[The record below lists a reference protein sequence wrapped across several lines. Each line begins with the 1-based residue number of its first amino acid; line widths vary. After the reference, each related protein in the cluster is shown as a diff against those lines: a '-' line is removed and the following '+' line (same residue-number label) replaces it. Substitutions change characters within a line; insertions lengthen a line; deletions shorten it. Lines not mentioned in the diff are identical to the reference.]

1 MLNFLDL
8 YDLYAEEVF
17 RFALWLSGDR
27 FEAEDITSE
36 TFVRIWVRFDSIR
49 TETLKAYLFTIA
61 RNIYLKKR
69 RNINKQVPI
78 DDSYPDPHPNP
89 EQLIDSRLE
98 LLRIQNTIQKLP
110 EVDRAAFALR
120 VQHELPY
127 AEIARILEISLT
139 AAKVKVHR
147 VRKKLL
153 ATSDDKEIG

>member
-78 DDSYPDPHPNP
+78 DDS
-89 EQLIDSRLE
+89 
-98 LLRIQNTIQKLP
+98 
-110 EVDRAAFALR
+110 
-120 VQHELPY
+120 
-127 AEIARILEISLT
+127 
-139 AAKVKVHR
+139 
-147 VRKKLL
+147 
-153 ATSDDKEIG
+153 

>member
-8 YDLYAEEVF
+8 YDLYAKEVF

-69 RNINKQVPI
+69 RNINKQVAI

-110 EVDRAAFALR
+110 EVDRTAFALR
-120 VQHELPY
+120 VQHDLPY

>member
-8 YDLYAEEVF
+8 YDLYAKEVF

-36 TFVRIWVRFDSIR
+36 TL
-49 TETLKAYLFTIA
+49 ETLKAYLFTIA

-69 RNINKQVPI
+69 RNINKQVAI

-110 EVDRAAFALR
+110 EVDRTAFALR
-120 VQHELPY
+120 VQHDLPY